1 MAGEHD
7 VGRTGDSRTE
17 DTARLLGALG
27 LRLAARVVTE
37 HSGGFVVECA
47 AEAAPL
53 LAGCGRLVPSL
64 EQRGRVRLHG
74 TRAGLATAGGEVA
87 ATLASALAWATAP
100 LVRPAV
106 WGVLNATP
114 DSFSDGAPAAT
125 VADLVARGLELEAQG
140 ADVIDVGGESTRPG
154 AAAVDAATE
163 SARVLPV
170 VRELA
175 ARLARASLSVD
186 TTKAEVARAALDL
199 GARIVNDTSGGSA
212 DRAMLSV
219 VAAGGGAFV
228 CMHARGTPSTMQAAP
243 HYDDTLTEV
252 AEELRA
258 ALARCLAAGIGA
270 DRLYADPGLGFGKR
284 LVDNALLLEHLGE
297 LRSLGVPLLVGASRK
312 SFVGTWSR
320 VAAPAERT
328 AGSIAAAVLAAMRGA
343 AAVRVHDVRAT
354 VEALDF
360 VHGCRTS
367 ALEVPR

>member
-1 MAGEHD
+1 MTGGEDD
-7 VGRTGDSRTE
+7 VGRGDDAR
-17 DTARLLGALG
+17 RLLGPLG
-27 LRLAARVVTE
+27 RRLAARVLLAHGPE
-37 HSGGFVVECA
+37 FVVECA

-53 LAGCGRLVPSL
+53 VAGCGRIEPAPQQ
-64 EQRGRVRLHG
+64 QRRVLLHA
-74 TRAGLATAGGEVA
+74 TRAGLAAVSGEVA
-87 ATLASALAWATAP
+87 ATLAAAIARASER

-106 WGVLNATP
+106 WGVLNSTP
-114 DSFSDGAPAAT
+114 DSFSDGAPAAVT
-125 VADLVARGLELEAQG
+125 EDFVERGLELEAEG

-154 AAAVDAATE
+154 SASVDVATE
-163 SARVLPV
+163 SERVLPV

-175 ARLARASLSVD
+175 RRLVRARISVD
-186 TTKAEVARAALDL
+186 TTKADVARAALDL

-252 AEELRA
+252 AEELRV
-258 ALARCLAAGIGA
+258 ALARCLDAGIA
-270 DRLYADPGLGFGKR
+270 AERLIADPGLGFGKR
-284 LVDNALLLEHLGE
+284 LVDNALLLEHLAQ

-312 SFVGTWSR
+312 SFVGTWSH
-320 VAAPAERT
+320 VAEPAART
-328 AGSIAAAVLAAMRGA
+328 AGSIAAAVLAAQRGA

-360 VHGCRTS
+360 VHGCRT
-367 ALEVPR
+367 AAAEARQ

>member
-1 MAGEHD
+1 VHGD
-7 VGRTGDSRTE
+7 GGRATDGSAATV
-17 DTARLLGALG
+17 DTL
-27 LRLAARVVTE
+27 
-37 HSGGFVVECA
+37 GFVVECA
-47 AEAAPL
+47 ADAAAL
-53 LAGCGRLVPSL
+53 LAGCGRLVPSAR
-64 EQRGRVRLHG
+64 RGRVLLHG
-74 TRAGLATAGGEVA
+74 TRAGLAAADREVC
-87 ATLASALAWATAP
+87 ATLTAALARSTAP
-100 LVRPAV
+100 IGRPAV

-114 DSFSDGAPAAT
+114 DSFSDGDPLAT
-125 VADLVARGLELEAQG
+125 TAHFVARGLELEAQG

-154 AAAVDAATE
+154 AAPVDAEYE

-175 ARLARASLSVD
+175 RKLVRASLSID

-228 CMHARGTPSTMQAAP
+228 CMHARGTPSTMQVAP

-284 LVDNALLLEHLGE
+284 LVDNARLLEHLGE

-312 SFVGTWSR
+312 SFVGTWSH
-320 VAAPAERT
+320 VATPAERT
-328 AGSIAAAVLAAMRGA
+328 AGSLAAAVLAAARGA

-367 ALEVPR
+367 AAEAAP